1 MLLLQFSLWVI
12 DKSLKNLIINS
23 HSYFEFKFIY
33 CNFNCIYKCKKKNGP
48 QKGLQM
54 HKNLTKQEMLASNHL
69 TQIMWFSLHNFCSIF
84 SLWIYMAWIKFYCHI
99 RMPIGW
105 KKLINSRIRWFF
117 ARERKGKIKN
127 LNFLFSISRKSISV
141 AQAKASNV
149 CVYICVI
156 KISRTLKSNKS
167 FHVVFHWRYKKAP
180 ENKTIKSPFILSP

>member
-1 MLLLQFSLWVI
+1 MRMCNSLLVERSINLCYYCSSLSESVI

-33 CNFNCIYKCKKKNGP
+33 CKFNCTYKCKNGL
-48 QKGLQM
+48 QKGLEV
-54 HKNLTKQEMLASNHL
+54 HENLMKQEMLASNHL
-69 TQIMWFSLHNFCSIF
+69 TQIIWFSYFNYNFCSIF

-105 KKLINSRIRWFF
+105 KKLINSRKRWFC
-117 ARERKGKIKN
+117 ARERKRKIKN

-149 CVYICVI
+149 CVYL
-156 KISRTLKSNKS
+156 RD
-167 FHVVFHWRYKKAP
+167 
-180 ENKTIKSPFILSP
+180 